1 MIILAID
8 TASTLCAACI
18 WDTGTGERGREVI
31 DLGKGHAEHLI
42 AAIDAALERAGIAY
56 ADLGAIAVSVGPGSF
71 TGVRIGV
78 ATARGLALALSVP
91 AIGVSTLDAL
101 ALEARAAH
109 PGRDVQSLI
118 DAGRAQVYTARF
130 DADGEPVSSPAVEDF
145 ADAVAIAGTAGA
157 ILTGSAAS
165 AIAEAA
171 GIDATIVSNAATADI
186 ASYARL
192 AAERLAHDPQPPR
205 PVPLYLRGADA
216 KPQTAFA
223 VARKSVP

>member
-31 DLGKGHAEHLI
+31 DLGKGHAEHLV
-42 AAIDAALERAGIAY
+42 AAIDVAFDRAGLAY
-56 ADLGAIAVSVGPGSF
+56 ADLDAISVSVGPGSF

-78 ATARGLALALSVP
+78 ATARGLALALDVP

-101 ALEARAAH
+101 ALEACEAH
-109 PGRDVQSLI
+109 PGSDVQSLI
-118 DAGRAQVYTARF
+118 DAGRGQVYAARF
-130 DADGEPVSSPAVEDF
+130 DASGAPVSAPAVEEF
-145 ADAVAIAGTAGA
+145 ADAVAMAGAASA

-165 AIAEAA
+165 KIAEAA
-171 GIDATIVSNAATADI
+171 SIDATVVSNAATADI

-192 AAERLAHDPQPPR
+192 AAERLAHDPQPSR

-223 VARKSVP
+223 VARKTVP

>member
-42 AAIDAALERAGIAY
+42 AAIDAALDRAGLAY

-78 ATARGLALALSVP
+78 ATARGLALALDVP
-91 AIGVSTLDAL
+91 AIGISTLDAL
-101 ALEARAAH
+101 ALEAREAH
-109 PGRDVQSLI
+109 PGREVQSLI
-118 DAGRAQVYTARF
+118 DAGRGQVYSAHF
-130 DADGEPVSSPAVEDF
+130 DTEGAPVSAPAVEDF
-145 ADAVAIAGTAGA
+145 NDAVAMAAGA

-165 AIAEAA
+165 AIAKAA
-171 GIDATIVSNAATADI
+171 GIDATIVSSAATADI
-186 ASYARL
+186 ATYARL
-192 AAERLAHDPQPPR
+192 AAERLAHDPQPAR

-223 VARKSVP
+223 VARKTVP